1 MFLGKGDSSK
11 LLEPEQTTL
20 SHLRRMIETG
30 HLVALNPKET
40 DTALRAISFYGQWE
54 SALAIVSSIRNI
66 LVIAAG
72 GLAFWWATGGENFI
86 TDFIRR
92 AVGAP

>member
-1 MFLGKGDSSK
+1 
-11 LLEPEQTTL
+11 
-20 SHLRRMIETG
+20 MIETG

-40 DTALRAISFYGQWE
+40 EVALRALSFYSRWE
-54 SALAIVSSIRNI
+54 SALTIVTSLRNI

-86 TDFIRR
+86 TEFIRN
-92 AVGAP
+92 AAGAGP